1 MVILNNET
9 NVEKKVNYIMFI
21 DRAKIFV
28 KSGDGGHGSI
38 SFRREKYVPLGGP
51 DGGDG
56 GRGGDVILVADRN
69 MTTLLD
75 FTYKRKYVAEK
86 GGNGEGSKCYG
97 KDGEKLIIKVPMGTI
112 VKDQESGKIMAD
124 LSHEGDTYVVCR
136 GGKGGKGN
144 AKYATPTRQAPQ
156 FAEPGMPG
164 EERFIVL
171 ELKLLAD
178 VGLLGFPNVGKSTL
192 LSMVSKARP
201 KIANY
206 HFTTLKPNLG
216 VVSMPGIQNF
226 VIADIP
232 GIIEGAAEGVG
243 LGLDFL
249 RHVER
254 TRVLIHVVDISGV
267 EGRDPIEDFLKINEE
282 LKKYSIK
289 LWDRPQIVAANKSD
303 MLFDEEVYENFKKKV
318 NELGYDKVFKISA
331 ATNEGVSDLMKEA
344 ARLLSEIPVKDLEID
359 ETEKFMPEEKK
370 FTYEIRVEEGEE
382 YDTYYVFGSFV
393 DRLLSAVNVHDA
405 DSLRYF
411 HKVLKN
417 KGVLDELREMGIQDG
432 DMVNLNDFEFEY
444 LM

>member
-1 MVILNNET
+1 
-9 NVEKKVNYIMFI
+9 MFI
-21 DRAKIFV
+21 DTAKIYV
-28 KSGDGGHGSI
+28 RSGDGGNGAI

-56 GRGGDVILVADRN
+56 GDGGSVVLEVDSN

-75 FTYKRKYVAEK
+75 FSYNKKFIADN
-86 GGNGEGSKCYG
+86 GGKGEGSKCYG
-97 KDGEKLIIKVPMGTI
+97 KQGETLIIKVPMGTI
-112 VKDQESGKIMAD
+112 VKDVETDKIMCD
-124 LSHEGDTYVVCR
+124 LAHDGDKYVLCR

-144 AKYATPTRQAPQ
+144 VKFCTPTRQAPD

-164 EERFIVL
+164 EERWVKL

-192 LSMVSKARP
+192 LSVVSKARP

-216 VVSMPGIQNF
+216 VVSVKGIQPF

-249 RHVER
+249 RHIER
-254 TRVLIHVVDISGV
+254 TRMLIHVVDISGI
-267 EGRDPIEDFLKINEE
+267 EGRDPIEDFNKINEE

-289 LWDRPQIVAANKSD
+289 LWDRPQIVAANKAD
-303 MLFDEEVYENFKKKV
+303 MLFDEEVFENFKKQL
-318 NELGYDKVFKISA
+318 NQMGYSKVFKISA
-331 ATNEGVSDLMKEA
+331 ATNQGLEELMKEA
-344 ARLLSEIPVKDLEID
+344 AEILSTIPVQDLEISED
-359 ETEKFMPEEKK
+359 ERYVVEEKR
-370 FTYEIRVEEGEE
+370 FTYSINEVESGIFEITG
-382 YDTYYVFGSFV
+382 TFV
-393 DRLLSAVNVHDA
+393 DRLLNSVNVNDP

-417 KGVLDELREMGIQDG
+417 KGVMDELKEKGIQDG
-432 DMVNLNDFEFEY
+432 DLVRLNDFEFEF
-444 LM
+444 LL